1 MQQKRY
7 WYIITAV
14 LCCGMAAA
22 SLGLCVNAY
31 GVFLTPVSEALHVT
45 RASVSLHAT
54 LFSLAAGFMAPA
66 VNALIPKTGV
76 RKLLFGGVLLTVL
89 STAGMA
95 LAKKI
100 WIFNVLGVLRGIGSA
115 CFMLPVITLV
125 MGNWFEKA
133 RGTLTG
139 LACSFS
145 GVAGALFSPVF
156 AKWITLWGYEKTYV
170 ALAVLIFL
178 FAMPAGL
185 LVRTTPQEVGLA
197 AYGHVDKEEQG
208 SEEEEER
215 GVYPFRIL
223 SWAFLLVF
231 AVMGLANAVPSLTTH
246 LSGYAENI
254 GVGTQNGAIMMTC
267 VMIAN
272 ISSKFLFGVLNDRI
286 GLYKASFLMIGA
298 SFTGLVLMLF
308 AGKTLALL
316 FVASALYGTIYSFCA
331 VGCSLVT
338 RDVFGNKQYG
348 KAYSVFSVIF
358 NVSTALV
365 ISLIGK
371 IYDTTGH
378 YRAALLLVIGCEAVT
393 LLLLAVTQRIT
404 RRRREER

>member
-22 SLGLCVNAY
+22 SLGLCINAY

-66 VNALIPKTGV
+66 VNALIPRTGV
-76 RKLLFGGVLLTVL
+76 RKLLFGGVLLTSL

-95 LAKKI
+95 LARKI
-100 WIFNVLGVLRGIGSA
+100 WIFNVLGILRGVGAA

-156 AKWITLWGYEKTYV
+156 ARWITLWGYEKTYL
-170 ALAVLIFL
+170 ALAALVFL

-185 LVRTTPQEVGLA
+185 LVRTTPQEVGLT
-197 AYGHVDKEEQG
+197 AYGHTGKEEQG
-208 SEEEEER
+208 AEEEEQ

-223 SWAFLLVF
+223 SWVFLLVF

-246 LSGYAENI
+246 LSGFAENI
-254 GVGTQNGAIMMTC
+254 GVGTQNGAVMMTC

-298 SFTGLVLMLF
+298 SFAGLVLMLF
-308 AGKTLALL
+308 AGKTLVLL
-316 FVASALYGTIYSFCA
+316 FIASVLYGTIYSFCA

-338 RDVFGNKQYG
+338 RDVFGNRQYG
-348 KAYSVFSVIF
+348 KAYSIFSVIF
-358 NVSTALV
+358 NVSTALAITLV
-365 ISLIGK
+365 GK

-378 YRAALLLVIGCEAVT
+378 YRAALLFVIGCEAVT
-393 LLLLAVTQRIT
+393 IILLVITQKIT
-404 RRRREER
+404 GRRRESR